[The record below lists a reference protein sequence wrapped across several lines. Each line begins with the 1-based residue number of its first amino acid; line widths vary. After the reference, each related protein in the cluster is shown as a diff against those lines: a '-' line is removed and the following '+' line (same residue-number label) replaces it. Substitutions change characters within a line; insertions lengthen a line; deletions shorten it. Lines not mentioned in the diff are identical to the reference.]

1 MEKYSKHLEA
11 LVGERTQ
18 ELIIEQKK
26 TQQLLYSM
34 LPQAVADELRQGR
47 PASAKQYSSVTIYF
61 RYTCIH
67 VHVLLIAMYMY
78 INSNAMYVHIH
89 VLLR

>member
-1 MEKYSKHLEA
+1 MIISMYFVYCNLWSLQMEKYSKHLEA

-18 ELIIEQKK
+18 ELITEQKK

-61 RYTCIH
+61 R
-67 VHVLLIAMYMY
+67 
-78 INSNAMYVHIH
+78 
-89 VLLR
+89 